1 MNTPRAE
8 TVRRDLDA
16 LFHLGVVGGMSDGQ
30 LLERFMSRGQD
41 GGQTAFEEVVRR
53 HGSMVLGVCLRALGD
68 SHAAEDA
75 FQATFLV
82 LALKA
87 RSVRKADSLGPWLHG
102 VAARVARRALL
113 LSRRRK
119 EQALPAEDLAG
130 TSFIDPELVE
140 LRAILDEELE
150 RLPEKYRRPLVLCYL
165 EGQTQDQAAQA
176 LGWTKGTVSGR
187 LARAKELLRSR
198 LMRRGLA
205 SSAAVVGAFLAPEV
219 ATAAV
224 PSSLLLPTVRAAMA
238 ASLAGME
245 GGLGVGS
252 GQAAALA
259 RGILKTMY
267 LGKLKAAV
275 PLLLLTLG
283 GAAVSAPMLWNFRS
297 AGPLP
302 ARAAIPTGAAQPW
315 LLPLVVGVGFTPDG
329 KTALSAQS
337 DGLVRLWD
345 PASGQP
351 VGTINLV
358 ENTEGG
364 REGESVVRAFA
375 LSPDGRLMAGVG
387 RVRDNS
393 TRRMVQRVW
402 IWSLDERRPLSRID
416 VETHELQSMAFSP
429 EGASVATGDDS
440 GRIQLWDVAAGE
452 ELLTL
457 RLGETAIRGIAFSPD
472 GMTLAA
478 TDLASGVQLWDLGG
492 GRALGAVDAGSQPH
506 ALHPCFSPDGT
517 LLAFDTPGGEVI
529 IWDRAGGRQRARTRV
544 APQGSLAIAFAPDS
558 QTLAVCGEQD
568 GTMAVLD
575 TLTGR
580 QHWNADLGHGP
591 TTGLA
596 YSPDGKA
603 IVASHDGTLSF
614 LDSMTGKPYHAH

>member
-1 MNTPRAE
+1 MNNPRAE

-16 LFHLGVVGGMSDGQ
+16 LFHMGVVGGLSDGQ
-30 LLERFMSRGQD
+30 LLERFMSRGHA
-41 GGQTAFEEVVRR
+41 GGQIAFEEVVRR
-53 HGSMVLGVCLRALGD
+53 HGSMVLGVCQRALGD
-68 SHAAEDA
+68 AHAAEDA

-87 RSVRKADSLGPWLHG
+87 RSVRKADSLGPWLYG

-119 EQALPAEDLAG
+119 ETTLSAEDLAG
-130 TSFIDPELVE
+130 MSCPDPEVVE
-140 LRAILDEELE
+140 LRTILDEELE

-165 EGQTQDQAAQA
+165 QGQTQDQAARA

-198 LMRRGLA
+198 LTRRGLA
-205 SSAAVVGAFLAPEV
+205 SGAAVLGASLAPET
-219 ATAAV
+219 APAAV
-224 PSSLLLPTVRAAMA
+224 PSSLLMPTVRAAMA

-245 GGLGVGS
+245 AGLSVGS

-259 RGILKTMY
+259 HGILKTMY
-267 LGKLKAAV
+267 LGKIKAAV

-283 GAAVSAPMLWNFRS
+283 AAAVAAPKLWNSRS

-302 ARAAIPTGAAQPW
+302 VRIASPTGAAQPL
-315 LLPLVVGVGFTPDG
+315 LLPLVVGVGYTPDG
-329 KTALSAQS
+329 KTAMSAQS

-345 PASGQP
+345 PETGQP

-358 ENTEGG
+358 ENTAGG
-364 REGESVVRAFA
+364 GASLVRAFA
-375 LSPDGRLMAGVG
+375 FSPDGRLMAGAG
-387 RVRDNS
+387 RVHDNS
-393 TRRMVQRVW
+393 SRRMVQRVW
-402 IWSLDERRPLSRID
+402 IWSLAERRPLRRID
-416 VETHELQSMAFSP
+416 VETLELQSLAFSP

-440 GRIQLWDVAAGE
+440 GRIQLWDVATGE

-457 RLGETAIRGIAFSPD
+457 RLGDQAIRGIAFSPD

-492 GRALGAVDAGSQPH
+492 GRALGPVDAGSHSH

-517 LLAFDTPGGEVI
+517 LLAFGVPDGEVI
-529 IWDRAGGRQRARTRV
+529 LWDRAGVRIRARTRV
-544 APQGSLAIAFAPDS
+544 ASQGSLAIAFAPDS
-558 QTLAVCGEQD
+558 QSLSACGELD
-568 GTMAVLD
+568 ATITVLD

-580 QHWNADLGHGP
+580 QHWKADLGHGP

-596 YSPDGKA
+596 YSPDGKT
-603 IVASHDGTLSF
+603 IIASHDGALSF
-614 LDSMTGKPYHAH
+614 LDSATGEPHRAH

>member
-1 MNTPRAE
+1 MKGDLMNNPRAE

-30 LLERFMSRGQD
+30 LLERFMLRGQD

-53 HGSMVLGVCLRALGD
+53 HGSMVLGVCQRALGD
-68 SHAAEDA
+68 AHAAEDA

-113 LSRRRK
+113 SSRRRK
-119 EQALPAEDLAG
+119 ETTLPAEDLAG
-130 TSFIDPELVE
+130 TSCPDPELVE
-140 LRAILDEELE
+140 LRKVIDEELE

-165 EGQTQDQAAQA
+165 EGQTQDQAARA

-198 LMRRGLA
+198 LTRRGLA
-205 SSAAVVGAFLAPEV
+205 SSAAVLGASLAPET
-219 ATAAV
+219 ASAAV

-245 GGLGVGS
+245 AGLGVGS
-252 GQAAALA
+252 GQAAVLA

-267 LGKLKAAV
+267 LGKIKAAV
-275 PLLLLTLG
+275 PLLVLTLG
-283 GAAVSAPMLWNFRS
+283 AAAVAAPRFWNSRL

-302 ARAAIPTGAAQPW
+302 ARMASPTGAAQPW
-315 LLPLVVGVGFTPDG
+315 LLPLVVAVGYTPDG
-329 KTALSAQS
+329 QTAVSAQS

-345 PASGQP
+345 PASGQS

-358 ENTEGG
+358 ENSADGK
-364 REGESVVRAFA
+364 EGESVVRAFA

-387 RVRDNS
+387 RVRDNAS
-393 TRRMVQRVW
+393 RRLVQRIW
-402 IWSLDERRPLSRID
+402 IWSLAERRPMPSID
-416 VETHELQSMAFSP
+416 VETRELRSLAFSP

-440 GRIQLWDVAAGE
+440 GRIQLWDVATGE

-457 RLGETAIRGIAFSPD
+457 RLGETTIRGIAFSPD

-478 TDLASGVQLWDLGG
+478 SGLASGVQLWDLGG
-492 GRALGAVDAGSQPH
+492 GRALGAAGAGSQPF

-517 LLAFDTPGGEVI
+517 LLAFGTLDGEVI
-529 IWDRAGGRQRARTRV
+529 IWDRGGGRQRASGGSPPRTRLRS
-544 APQGSLAIAFAPDS
+544 PS
-558 QTLAVCGEQD
+558 
-568 GTMAVLD
+568 
-575 TLTGR
+575 
-580 QHWNADLGHGP
+580 HP
-591 TTGLA
+591 TASRWLSAASWTRR
-596 YSPDGKA
+596 SPPSTRPPA
-603 IVASHDGTLSF
+603 ASA
-614 LDSMTGKPYHAH
+614 GKPFSGMVLRPAWHTHPTARPSSRAMMAA